1 MDQQP
6 EPRAQD
12 APIVPVPNVST
23 TGSTAFDATFTAGLP
38 SQVPPNGLPGAVQQ
52 PQGEIAPAP
61 PQHYYQPQPIYITQ
75 QVQMVP
81 VQIGVM
87 QPKSVGVALLLTFF
101 FGPLGLFYSSVV
113 GGIVMLIVT
122 IFAAAF
128 TFGVSVLVTWPICMI
143 WGAVAASNAN
153 SRVAAGAGV
162 PTQIVR

>member
-1 MDQQP
+1 
-6 EPRAQD
+6 
-12 APIVPVPNVST
+12 
-23 TGSTAFDATFTAGLP
+23 
-38 SQVPPNGLPGAVQQ
+38 
-52 PQGEIAPAP
+52 
-61 PQHYYQPQPIYITQ
+61 
-75 QVQMVP
+75 MVP